1 MVKYYFCS
9 LHSEMLSQQKFNSY
23 KYIPINSKLPI
34 ILSQRFPIK
43 AVVESNELV
52 LPEPQII
59 PVSLHELV
67 SQPGQV
73 GLVVRQGEGGDLQVS
88 LLAVVLQ
95 HLLDIRMNVQSVDR
109 DHLRPQSPEDL
120 QPLDN
125 PGTEVHRGEVQA
137 LAAHPEHLPPL
148 SGGDWIV
155 RHSVSPP
162 FPLTQNI
169 DKVDNG

>member
-1 MVKYYFCS
+1 
-9 LHSEMLSQQKFNSY
+9 MLSKRSPVEAVIESY
-23 KYIPINSKLPI
+23 
-34 ILSQRFPIK
+34 
-43 AVVESNELV
+43 ELV
-52 LPEPQII
+52 LPAGNFV
-59 PVSLHELV
+59 PVFLHELV

-88 LLAVVLQ
+88 LPAVVVQ

-155 RHSVSPP
+155 RHSVSTC
-162 FPLTQNI
+162 L
-169 DKVDNG
+169 KVSGKKREFFLLFHPYCIFTLKCCLRLLDVIY